1 MLWLRA
7 SPDTPR
13 CALCESRS
21 LTLSW
26 CERDGTPSRKVPWYD
41 LVTTCNNYRK
51 ARCVLGGC
59 IAFWALSQLSWI
71 TKRHEMHHRRADSE
85 SVVFVPM
92 ISKFPEV
99 ETTLHFAHKDSI
111 SYHKE
116 PTFWQVSTLNSWL
129 QYGSNANITNTIWRL
144 LSHGQLKKLQC
155 GHHKEGSWCWDR
167 TTSCSFYTHFWWF
180 QIPSQSQGT

>member
-1 MLWLRA
+1 
-7 SPDTPR
+7 
-13 CALCESRS
+13 
-21 LTLSW
+21 
-26 CERDGTPSRKVPWYD
+26 
-41 LVTTCNNYRK
+41 
-51 ARCVLGGC
+51 
-59 IAFWALSQLSWI
+59 
-71 TKRHEMHHRRADSE
+71 MHHRRADSE

-111 SYHKE
+111 SYHNR
-116 PTFWQVSTLNSWL
+116 PAFWQVSTLNSWL

-167 TTSCSFYTHFWWF
+167 TTSCSFYTLLMIPDTLTVLRYIIQHSWLKNPLLPSIPWCVSYWKRGYQRYYHGFPSLCLLEGSSVAWLNLITLESWIF
-180 QIPSQSQGT
+180 QCG